1 MQTQLTVDTKSSLH
15 AELILPFSTN
25 HHLYHCVLGDSPFH
39 NILHLLWINDFEN
52 ILLCEFSISVEH
64 SASLELCL
72 AQAILQQDAN
82 KSHICIEQRKETSG
96 TFFQNKETSRT
107 KQHHESHG
115 NLGCTLY
122 HIGTAESIIHKFSF
136 AHIFLVSS
144 KTNKTCGCH
153 ACMCANILFS
163 SSAQIT
169 HYHS

>member
-1 MQTQLTVDTKSSLH
+1 MQTQLTVDTKSCLH
-15 AELILPFSTN
+15 AELILPFTTN
-25 HHLYHCVLGDSPFH
+25 NHLYHCVLGGSPFY
-39 NILHLLWINDFEN
+39 NILRLLWINDFEN

-144 KTNKTCGCH
+144 KTNKTCGCQ
-153 ACMCANILFS
+153 CMYVCEHLF
-163 SSAQIT
+163 Q
-169 HYHS
+169 

>member
-1 MQTQLTVDTKSSLH
+1 MQTQLTVDTKSCLH
-15 AELILPFSTN
+15 AELILPFTTN
-25 HHLYHCVLGDSPFH
+25 NHLYHCVLGDSPFH

-107 KQHHESHG
+107 KPHHESHG

-122 HIGTAESIIHKFSF
+122 HINTTASSINFHLLISSSF
-136 AHIFLVSS
+136 PVRQIKPVDA
-144 KTNKTCGCH
+144 N
-153 ACMCANILFS
+153 ACMCANIFFS

-169 HYHS
+169 HYPS